1 MVRVIN
7 IAVIL
12 FFLIISIVFIFN
24 PFSYK
29 SSQENGTS
37 NKKLILVVE
46 QDTFYIPFK
55 DGEFNLYSNVVDIND
70 KKHPAYKSI
79 DYTIK
84 DNKLRVIHSDC
95 ANQVCVNTPA
105 ISKCGEA
112 VICAPNKVAFI
123 IDCQNILKGS
133 K

>member
-29 SSQENGTS
+29 SSQDNGTS

-55 DGEFNLYSNVVDIND
+55 DGEFNLYSNVVDING
-70 KKHPAYKSI
+70 KNHPAY
-79 DYTIK
+79 T
-84 DNKLRVIHSDC
+84 HSRRNSR
-95 ANQVCVNTPA
+95 ARRA
-105 ISKCGEA
+105 RA
-112 VICAPNKVAFI
+112 RAPSSARRIVAGGRSG
-123 IDCQNILKGS
+123 QKGR
-133 K
+133 

>member
-1 MVRVIN
+1 MFR
-7 IAVIL
+7 IADILVIL
-12 FFLIISIVFIFN
+12 FFLVISIVLIFK
-24 PFSYK
+24 PYGY
-29 SSQENGTS
+29 EA
-37 NKKLILVVE
+37 KKILLVIE
-46 QDTFYIPFK
+46 QDSFYIPYK
-55 DGEFNLYSNVVDIND
+55 EGEYNLYSKVKDLYG
-70 KKHPAYKSI
+70 KEHPAYKSI

-123 IDCQNILKGS
+123 VDCQNILKGS

>member
-12 FFLIISIVFIFN
+12 FFLFFSIVFIFN

-29 SSQENGTS
+29 SSQDNGTS

-55 DGEFNLYSNVVDIND
+55 DGEFNLYSNVVDING

-79 DYTIK
+79 DYIIK
-84 DNKLRVIHSDC
+84 DETVSVTHSDC
-95 ANQVCVNTPA
+95 ANQICVNTPA
-105 ISKCGEA
+105 ISKCGDA
-112 VICAPNKVAFI
+112 IVCAPNKVAFI
-123 IDCQNILKGS
+123 IDCKDTLKAE
-133 K
+133 